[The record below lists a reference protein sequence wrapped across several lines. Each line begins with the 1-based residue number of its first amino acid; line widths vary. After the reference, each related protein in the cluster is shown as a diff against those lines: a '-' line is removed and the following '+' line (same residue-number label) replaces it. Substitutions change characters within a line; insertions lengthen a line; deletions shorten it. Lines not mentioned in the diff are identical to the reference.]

1 MEYETEAHT
10 FMLGASLKPMAKLSF
25 NLTGS
30 YTKGTGNISELS
42 FAHLETSDVKL
53 SYNVS
58 ALNPN
63 QIYLYDTAY
72 INGISAYSD
81 ADFKE
86 LDVTLGV
93 AYRLTKQMGIGLN
106 YYYTDYQD
114 DAPYVYRDESNT
126 LQSLVGYLTYSF

>member
-1 MEYETEAHT
+1 
-10 FMLGASLKPMAKLSF
+10 
-25 NLTGS
+25 
-30 YTKGTGNISELS
+30 
-42 FAHLETSDVKL
+42 
-53 SYNVS
+53 VS

-72 INGISAYSD
+72 INGISAYSN

-126 LQSLVGYLTYSF
+126 LQSLMGYLTYRF